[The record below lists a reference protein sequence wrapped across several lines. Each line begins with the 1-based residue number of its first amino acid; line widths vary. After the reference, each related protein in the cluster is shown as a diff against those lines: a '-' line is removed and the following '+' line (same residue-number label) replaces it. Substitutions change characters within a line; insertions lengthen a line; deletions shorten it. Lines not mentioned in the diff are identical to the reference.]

1 MKKYKIVALKLV
13 LIFYTGSAFSQFQD
27 IELIEGLAESFNSS
41 QSNSPLTE
49 NDANTQQ
56 DPNNAIE
63 KNRKTIDFIDLEYGY
78 TGNQDFNPSPE
89 PKASLK
95 PLKYF
100 GYEFFTQAPTTFAQ
114 LVNTPVPADY
124 IIGPGDN
131 FKIYLYGNVNNE
143 FTAEVNREG
152 IIFFPDLGPITVSGL
167 TFTDAKKVIEQNVTN
182 KIIGT
187 EINITMGSLRSIN
200 IFVMGEG
207 YRPGMYSVSSL
218 STLTNAIFASGG
230 INPSGS
236 LRNIQ
241 LKRNGSVISKFDFYD
256 VLLNGD
262 ISQDIR
268 LMPMDVIFIPPIGK
282 TVGINGEISRP
293 GIYEVLDS
301 ENLENLVQFSGN
313 LKPKASNSIQITRID
328 REINGFKFYDV
339 PNNQETFDTLDLYSG
354 DLVTVPKVSNAVRN
368 AVLIEGHY
376 LEPGIH
382 AFREGMRI
390 SDLLSK
396 DKLMNMTDMS
406 YILIKREMDL
416 NVHEFYQVDLM
427 EINDESNEDAD
438 LLLKDRDHILL
449 FPRILTPEQITTR
462 MIQDEIIINE
472 NQTLEFVDEW
482 KSMTYLRKSLME
494 EKLSPQDQNK
504 LITTGNM
511 QNSLNSP
518 DGQQL
523 TRYYEYTI
531 HDYCTIP
538 RDTAIKIIEASGFR
552 AKKSVPIEDLEDI
565 DTPAE
570 LLALQKEVENER
582 IKIQESTSDQVTS
595 REITAICRN
604 QLIQPFKQIIDRE
617 TAFEGEKK
625 TVSIFGN
632 VHFPGDYP
640 LTNGMSI
647 SDAIKSS
654 GGLRNPK
661 FSSEI
666 ELSRTDATDKKVS
679 ILNSIQS
686 LSDEASMKV
695 ALEEMDILNIKE
707 VSAEMKTV
715 KITGEVYFEG
725 EYPISES
732 QTISE
737 LINRAGGLT
746 KFADTR
752 AAKLQRKALK
762 EAETRRL
769 SEARGELK
777 RKIVLSS
784 QSGGLG
790 QNALNSSAIE
800 QLTSLLVND
809 EITESALGRLVID
822 LDAILSG
829 NDDDLIIEGG
839 DTLHIPKYQQTVSV
853 IGEVYVPNAHVYRSS
868 STINDYINLSGGS
881 NAFADVKNIYLVK
894 SDGRIIPSS
903 DLSGNTFFRG
913 RGNFLEEGDTI
924 VVPLQIQ
931 PFNSIKAT
939 TEITQ
944 IIYQM
949 ALAAAAVNSF

>member
-1 MKKYKIVALKLV
+1 
-13 LIFYTGSAFSQFQD
+13 
-27 IELIEGLAESFNSS
+27 
-41 QSNSPLTE
+41 
-49 NDANTQQ
+49 
-56 DPNNAIE
+56 
-63 KNRKTIDFIDLEYGY
+63 
-78 TGNQDFNPSPE
+78 
-89 PKASLK
+89 
-95 PLKYF
+95 
-100 GYEFFTQAPTTFAQ
+100 
-114 LVNTPVPADY
+114 
-124 IIGPGDN
+124 
-131 FKIYLYGNVNNE
+131 
-143 FTAEVNREG
+143 
-152 IIFFPDLGPITVSGL
+152 
-167 TFTDAKKVIEQNVTN
+167 
-182 KIIGT
+182 
-187 EINITMGSLRSIN
+187 
-200 IFVMGEG
+200 
-207 YRPGMYSVSSL
+207 
-218 STLTNAIFASGG
+218 
-230 INPSGS
+230 
-236 LRNIQ
+236 
-241 LKRNGSVISKFDFYD
+241 
-256 VLLNGD
+256 
-262 ISQDIR
+262 
-268 LMPMDVIFIPPIGK
+268 
-282 TVGINGEISRP
+282 
-293 GIYEVLDS
+293 
-301 ENLENLVQFSGN
+301 
-313 LKPKASNSIQITRID
+313 
-328 REINGFKFYDV
+328 
-339 PNNQETFDTLDLYSG
+339 
-354 DLVTVPKVSNAVRN
+354 
-368 AVLIEGHY
+368 
-376 LEPGIH
+376 
-382 AFREGMRI
+382 
-390 SDLLSK
+390 
-396 DKLMNMTDMS
+396 
-406 YILIKREMDL
+406 
-416 NVHEFYQVDLM
+416 
-427 EINDESNEDAD
+427 
-438 LLLKDRDHILL
+438 
-449 FPRILTPEQITTR
+449 
-462 MIQDEIIINE
+462 
-472 NQTLEFVDEW
+472 
-482 KSMTYLRKSLME
+482 
-494 EKLSPQDQNK
+494 
-504 LITTGNM
+504 M

-582 IKIQESTSDQVTS
+582 IKIQESTNDQVTS

-604 QLIQPFKQIIDRE
+604 QLIKPFKQIIDRE

-647 SDAIKSS
+647 SDAMKSS

-679 ILNSIQS
+679 ISNSIHS

-769 SEARGELK
+769 SEARAELK

-868 STINDYINLSGGS
+868 STINDYITLSGGS

-924 VVPLQIQ
+924 VVPLQNQ